1 MTTGWDAKGYDRDF
15 SFVTAYG
22 SAVLDLLDPQPGE
35 RILDLGCGTGHLT
48 ADIAARGAHVI
59 GVDVD
64 PAMVEVARADHPEL
78 TFHAIDAHD
87 LATAFDDAEPF
98 DAVFSNAAMHWMR
111 EPQRVI
117 AQVHRVLRPGGRLVA
132 EQGGDR
138 NVAAL
143 HAAIRAARA
152 DVGLDPEIDAG
163 TDFPTPAQ
171 VAIRLESAGFEV
183 RLLELFER
191 PTRLEP
197 GRTAADWARMF
208 GHGLLADVSSDRLVD
223 LLNRVDLHAAPT
235 QRDPDGWWVDYVRL
249 RYVAVA

>member
-1 MTTGWDAKGYDRDF
+1 VTAGWDARGYDRSF

-22 SAVLDLLDPQPGE
+22 SAVVDLLNPRPGE
-35 RILDLGCGTGHLT
+35 RILDLGCGTGHLS
-48 ADIAARGAHVI
+48 ADIAARGAQVI
-59 GVDVD
+59 GVDID
-64 PAMVEVARADHPEL
+64 SAMINEAQTAHPALSFRVV
-78 TFHAIDAHD
+78 DAHD
-87 LATAFDDAEPF
+87 LVSELEPLEPF
-98 DAVFSNAAMHWMR
+98 DAVFSNASMHWMR

-117 AQVHRVLRPGGRLVA
+117 AQIHRVLRSGGRLVA
-132 EQGGDR
+132 EQGGHR
-138 NVAAL
+138 NVEAL

-183 RLLELFER
+183 RLLELFSR

-208 GHGLLADVSSDRLVD
+208 GHALIADAGTDRLVE

-235 QRDPDGWWVDYVRL
+235 QRDADGWWVDYVRL